1 MLVVLVMVGQDGR
14 VSIELPTRAEIESA
28 FVRLTGTIRET
39 PLLAVNGDELGVVG
53 RVLLKLELTQ
63 HTGSF
68 KARGALNSVL
78 TLPDATGGVVAAS
91 GGNHA
96 AALAWAAS
104 RGGLDADVFVPAT
117 SPNEKVER
125 VRGYGATA
133 HVVDGYYPDA
143 YESALEW
150 AAMRPVE
157 YVHAYDR
164 FSTVCGAASVG
175 LELEMQAP
183 DADSVLV
190 ACGGGGLYAGTALA
204 LRERTRVIPV
214 EPERCANLHAAQA
227 AGGPVEVEVG
237 GVAADTL
244 GASTIGSYAYETAYR
259 FGAVPALVSDHAIG
273 EARRWLWQ
281 YCRVLA
287 EPGAVTPLAALMSG
301 AAGVRPGEITVVV
314 ISGGNNPEIP

>member
-1 MLVVLVMVGQDGR
+1 MPTGVGEYRR
-14 VSIELPTRAEIESA
+14 VTIDLPTRADIESA
-28 FVRLTGTIRET
+28 VVRLTGKIRQT
-39 PLLAVNGDELGVVG
+39 PLLGVHGDELGVGG

-78 TLPDATGGVVAAS
+78 TLPEGTRGVVAAS

-96 AALAWAAS
+96 AALAWAAA
-104 RGGLDADVFVPAT
+104 RGGLEADLFVPAT
-117 SPNEKVER
+117 SPSEKVDR

-150 AAMRPVE
+150 SDAKPVE

-175 LELEMQAP
+175 LEIEEQAP
-183 DADSVLV
+183 DADQVLV

-204 LRERTRVIPV
+204 MRERTRVIPV
-214 EPERCANLHAAQA
+214 EPSRCANLHAAQA
-227 AGGPVEVEVG
+227 AGEPTAIEVG

-244 GASTIGSYAYETAYR
+244 GASTIGSYAYETADEL
-259 FGAVPALVSDHAIG
+259 GTEPVLVSDHAIE

-281 YCRVLA
+281 HCRILA

-301 AAGVRPGEITVVV
+301 AADVRPGDTTVVV
-314 ISGGNNPEIP
+314 ISGGNNPEVP